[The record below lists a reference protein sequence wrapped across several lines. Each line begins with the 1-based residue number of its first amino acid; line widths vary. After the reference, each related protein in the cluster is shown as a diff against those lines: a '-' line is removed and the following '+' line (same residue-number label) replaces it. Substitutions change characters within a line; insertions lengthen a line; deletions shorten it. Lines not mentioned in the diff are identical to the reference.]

1 MFGFMNIHVM
11 VKIFSDFKQREVRKY
26 EVIQSKT
33 SDVTKSSIIGSVF
46 INSKLLYF
54 TMEEES

>member
-11 VKIFSDFKQREVRKY
+11 VKIFSDLKQREVRKY

-33 SDVTKSSIIGSVF
+33 PDVTKSSITGSVF